1 MWAIIV
7 DDGSGGSKI
16 DSIIDRAKTFTNP
29 NNDITYG
36 PEIFSLWSDSERWA
50 IGIAK
55 VNAGTEPDQKF
66 YTRGTP
72 SYAIASAGVVTETI
86 PKTAIALA
94 TLKTKYTEQ
103 TKQNGHTMIKRYSWL
118 AERKTFSGTAVPS
131 AVTSHVA
138 AIVSASQTI
147 CTAIDD
153 CGNLNDFMALW
164 TVPESGNAPIDDWP
178 TASNTVAAYKRI

>member
-50 IGIAK
+50 IGVAK

-72 SYAIASAGVVTETI
+72 SYAIASAGVVNETI

-94 TLKTKYTEQ
+94 TLKTKYMNE
-103 TKQNGHTMIKRYSWL
+103 NELVDLIEVFEYFCLSNSNDRYKVSSTSWWVN
-118 AERKTFSGTAVPS
+118 SG
-131 AVTSHVA
+131 
-138 AIVSASQTI
+138 
-147 CTAIDD
+147 
-153 CGNLNDFMALW
+153 
-164 TVPESGNAPIDDWP
+164 
-178 TASNTVAAYKRI
+178 

>member
-1 MWAIIV
+1 MWAVIK
-7 DDGSGGSKI
+7 DNAI
-16 DSIIDRAKTFTNP
+16 DSIISKAITVTID
-29 NNDITYG
+29 DITYG
-36 PEIFSLWSDSERWA
+36 PEIFSLWSDDERWA

-72 SYAIASAGVVTETI
+72 SYAIASAGVVNETI

-103 TKQNGHTMIKRYSWL
+103 TKQTSHMMIKRYSWL
-118 AERKTFSGTAVPS
+118 AERKTFAGTAVPS
-131 AVTSHVA
+131 AVTSHIA

-147 CTAIDD
+147 CTKIDNCSD
-153 CGNLNDFMALW
+153 LDALMALW